1 MKPRKTSAAERK
13 TGPRRHVASAGP
25 ARYKDGPRV
34 RPRREGPLH
43 VELISVGRDL
53 LKGSVRDANG
63 PWLAERLSS
72 RGALVHRI
80 TVVDDHEQAIEAAV
94 AEALLRQPH
103 LVVTSGGLGPA
114 ADDRTLSAVA
124 GALQLPLTASPPAR
138 QMVEDAYRRLR
149 QAGILASDAMTRARE
164 KTCSVPVGGHPIAN
178 PIGIAP
184 GVLVRLTGGAA
195 VLCLPGEPDE
205 MRAVFEAGEPLLRDL
220 FPRRHRAVREVEAPT
235 ADESELRPLLDRL
248 SAEYPMVF
256 VTSRHPGFKSKGSR
270 VVLSLEA
277 SCADRGEAESAV
289 DCAVKRLLALA
300 AGVR

>member
-1 MKPRKTSAAERK
+1 MKPRKTSPAGHGRA
-13 TGPRRHVASAGP
+13 PRRHVASSGP
-25 ARYKDGPRV
+25 VRYKDGPKM

-53 LKGSVRDANG
+53 LKGAVRDANG
-63 PWLAERLSS
+63 PWLAERFSS

-80 TVVDDHEQAIEAAV
+80 TVVDDHVQAIETAV
-94 AEALLRQPH
+94 GEALLRQPH

-114 ADDRTLSAVA
+114 SDDRTLSAVA
-124 GALQLPLTASPPAR
+124 GALRLPLSRSPLAH
-138 QMVEDAYRRLR
+138 QMVEEAYRRLR
-149 QAGILASDAMTRARE
+149 RAGIIAHEGMTHARE
-164 KTCSVPVGGHPIAN
+164 KTCSVPVGGQPIAN
-178 PIGIAP
+178 PVGVAP
-184 GVLVRLTGGAA
+184 GVLVRLAGGAA

-205 MRAVFEAGEPLLRDL
+205 MRAVFEAAEALLREL
-220 FPRRHRAVREVEAPT
+220 LPKRHRAVREVEAPT

-256 VTSRHPGFKSKGSR
+256 VTSRHPGFKDKGSR
-270 VVLSLEA
+270 VILSLEA
-277 SCADRGEAESAV
+277 SSTDRGEAESAV